1 VTRLEEL
8 LFKFQDGI
16 ASPEELREL
25 SELLET
31 RDARAALVDE
41 LLMSSAIRGH
51 LRTPAESKTAT
62 PRLGSRRV
70 VRTRRSL
77 SPGSSRAW
85 VWVAAGVL
93 AAIFVTLLSSSRE
106 ETPKRAARVQTPP
119 VPIVEAPAAPKIERE
134 GDVHP
139 PPDPLPQAPRPV
151 EPLRRPTPSEEPAPR
166 PEPKPVPSEEP
177 KPAPSPEPKP
187 APEAPKPQ
195 RSQVVGIARID
206 KVDGAAFL
214 TTKDGKS
221 PALAGT
227 EFAAGQGLETSGS
240 GSRVV
245 LVFTDKTQVE
255 LGPDSALSD
264 VKVDAGTRLNLAS
277 GTIRAD
283 VTPQPKTKPLIVAT
297 PHAEAKVLGTTLRV
311 VADRDP
317 KKGTL
322 LEVEKGRVELRR
334 LSDRKTVLVGSGQFA
349 VAAPGSDMK
358 AKPLSPNVPMA
369 RFTFDDG
376 KTSPE
381 WTGTVAAGPA
391 RAGNTGCLE
400 GRYNPDDRLTRV
412 MLCDDANG
420 LFCHR
425 EGAVLTFDY
434 YADGETQIL
443 SVYVWNRTQALSMGR
458 FEIRNLARRQWTR
471 ATVPLSELRD
481 GEKHLQEGDLIKN
494 LTIQTNTGN
503 GILFVDNV
511 EIAVPRSK

>member
-1 VTRLEEL
+1 MTRLEEL

-16 ASPEELREL
+16 AAPEELREL

-41 LLMSSAIRGH
+41 FLMTSAIRGQ
-51 LRTPAESKTAT
+51 LRAPAESKTAT
-62 PRLGSRRV
+62 PRVGSRRI

-77 SPGSSRAW
+77 NPGPSRAW

-93 AAIFVTLLSSSRE
+93 VALFVTLLSSSRE
-106 ETPKRAARVQTPP
+106 EAPRRAARVPTPP
-119 VPIVEAPAAPKIERE
+119 APVVEPPAAPKIEPE
-134 GDVHP
+134 AP
-139 PPDPLPQAPRPV
+139 PPAPLPKPALPP
-151 EPLRRPTPSEEPAPR
+151 EPLRPPPAPEPVPVPAPR
-166 PEPKPVPSEEP
+166 EEP
-177 KPAPSPEPKP
+177 KPTSPPAEPKP
-187 APEAPKPQ
+187 APEAPKPPV
-195 RSQVVGIARID
+195 SVVVGIARIE
-206 KVDGAAFL
+206 KVEGAAFVVA
-214 TTKDGKS
+214 KDGKS

-227 EFAAGQGLETSGS
+227 DVAAGQGLETAGS
-240 GSRVV
+240 GSRIV
-245 LVFTDKTQVE
+245 LAFTDKTQVE
-255 LGPDSALSD
+255 LGPDSALSE
-264 VKVDAGTRLNLAS
+264 VKLDGGTRLVLAS
-277 GTIRAD
+277 GTLRAD
-283 VTPQPKTKPLIVAT
+283 VTPQPKNNPLLVAT
-297 PHAEAKVLGTTLRV
+297 PHAEAKVLGTILRV

-317 KKGTL
+317 KKGSV
-322 LEVEKGRVELRR
+322 LEVEKGRVEFRR
-334 LSDRKTVLVGSGQFA
+334 LSDRKTVIVGSGQMA
-349 VAAPGSDMK
+349 LAAPGSDMK

-391 RAGNTGCLE
+391 RAGNAGCLE

-412 MLCDDANG
+412 MLSDDANG
-420 LFCHR
+420 IFCHR

-443 SVYVWNRTQALSMGR
+443 SVYVWNRTQSLSMGQ

-471 ATVPLSELRD
+471 ATVPLSELRV
-481 GEKHLQEGDLIKN
+481 GEKRLQEGDLIKN